1 MREVVNLTNVNIGNV
16 VTAKVLEQ
24 MSLYQMLVGQS
35 LYLQTYH
42 FPFLLL
48 TSKTLSKRTKNAKST
63 CFQVFVEIIFAT
75 TWLALHCS

>member
-1 MREVVNLTNVNIGNV
+1 MREVVNLTNVDITNV

-24 MSLYQMLVGQS
+24 MSLYQMLLGQS

-48 TSKTLSKRTKNAKST
+48 TSKTLSKKGPKMQNQHVYR
-63 CFQVFVEIIFAT
+63 FLYLEIIFAT
-75 TWLALHCS
+75 TWLD